1 MDETSDDGLPADIMV
16 NASHQAGVDLDDVR
30 PELNEMI
37 EIGDAR
43 ACVVDGKSDVE
54 SKGSDGVAKRAVRGC
69 LVLGDL
75 KPSGLARAP
84 RSVPNLRRRRGSPAD
99 IDAEPGPTG

>member
-16 NASHQAGVDLDDVR
+16 NASHQAGVDLDNVR
-30 PELNEMI
+30 PELHEMI

-54 SKGSDGVAKRAVRGC
+54 SKGPGRTLVRCRNTAYCENDLDRPVMVAESLAM
-69 LVLGDL
+69 LV
-75 KPSGLARAP
+75 S
-84 RSVPNLRRRRGSPAD
+84 
-99 IDAEPGPTG
+99 